1 MISYNSLTE
10 EDHLFLS
17 KAEDC
22 ARAAEKYKT
31 PQFTK
36 FISPHER
43 VVFEQF
49 FERSPFVEQ
58 MVCGGF
64 NDAERSIIGFFPDFI
79 EPVEA
84 LFPISVL
91 RIKAHEEL
99 GHRTVLGSVLGLG
112 IERSLLGD
120 IIPQQDGAI
129 LFCVEPIADFIRMN
143 LTRVGRVNVTVQ
155 EAELSS
161 LNIAPKQ
168 TKEFSGTVASLR
180 LDAVLGFAIGKSRA
194 KTQDLISAGQVQLN
208 WTACENPSES
218 VAEGDMLSV
227 RGMGRMKVISA
238 GGETKK
244 GRIRI
249 VIEQYI

>member
-1 MISYNSLTE
+1 MISYHSLTE

-17 KAEDC
+17 KASDC

-58 MVCGGF
+58 MVWGGF
-64 NDAERSIIGFFPDFI
+64 DDTERSIIGFFPDFI
-79 EPVEA
+79 EPLEA
-84 LFPISVL
+84 LFPISAL
-91 RIKAHEEL
+91 QIKAREEL

-120 IIPQQDGAI
+120 IFPQNDGAI
-129 LFCVEPIADFIRMN
+129 LFCLESIADFIRMN
-143 LTRVGRVNVTVQ
+143 LSHVGRVGVTVC
-155 EAELSS
+155 EADMSS
-161 LNIAPKQ
+161 LDIAPKK
-168 TKEFSGTVASLR
+168 TKELSGTVASLR
-180 LDAVLGFAIGKSRA
+180 LDAVLGFAVGKSRA
-194 KTQDLISAGQVQLN
+194 KTQDLISAGLVQHN
-208 WTACENPSES
+208 WTVEENPSATVS
-218 VAEGDMLSV
+218 EGDMLSV
-227 RGMGRMKVISA
+227 RGSGRMKVLSVA
-238 GGETKK
+238 GETKK